1 MGKLGEHPS
10 FLHKLVDNSYRA
22 LDSGAYNLTRFNTRS
37 HDILNLKKC
46 ILSCPYVPIVGE
58 IKYASP
64 SHRMLMKE
72 EIMPTDIAEM
82 MINSGAIA
90 ISVLTQPYEFRGSIE
105 HISNI
110 RGKIGAPI
118 LMKDVIVSDV
128 QIKTARM
135 IGADSIL
142 FIKSVFDQN
151 LAESDIEKFLD
162 YANRLELKAVIE
174 AHTDIEFKDTLRLV
188 GSKTD
193 NIIGIN
199 NRDLDTLEVDTS
211 ITAEILNKHSK
222 GENVVI
228 SESGISDAQTIREL
242 RKAGADGFLV
252 GTSILQS
259 IDLASKLSELAQAL

>member
-1 MGKLGEHPS
+1 MGKLREHTS

-22 LDSGAYNLTRFNTRS
+22 LDNGAYNLTKFDTRS

-46 ILSCPYVPIVGE
+46 ILSCPFVPIIGE

-64 SHRMLMKE
+64 SHNMLME
-72 EIMPTDIAEM
+72 GEIIPKDIAEM

-90 ISVLTQPYEFRGSIE
+90 ISVLTQPYEFSGSIE

-110 RGKIGAPI
+110 RGKICAPI

-151 LAESDIEKFLD
+151 FAEGDIEKFLD
-162 YANRLELKAVIE
+162 YANRLELKAIIE
-174 AHTDIEFKDTLRLV
+174 AHTDVEFIDTLRLV

-199 NRDLDTLEVDTS
+199 NRDLNTLDVDTS

-228 SESGISDAQTIREL
+228 SESGISDEQTIREL
-242 RKAGADGFLV
+242 RRAGADGFLV

-259 IDLASKLSELAQAL
+259 LDMGSKLRRLVHAL